1 MASDSLKVEVGSM
14 KRAFT
19 GAHGRPAGLNQSRSQ
34 AAFSPPLRARGL
46 WWKGPSPGCWGDAR
60 LHPGAPATG
69 LAGAGLTTLAALPP
83 LRCWVRAC
91 PAGGLCAAELT
102 GPAWRRDQP
111 RARGRGGSWAT
122 LCMRSN
128 FMSFTKR
135 CRVGGRSLPG
145 TGCQLRIESVCTSQ
159 RSVIALFQENS
170 S

>member
-1 MASDSLKVEVGSM
+1 M

-60 LHPGAPATG
+60 LHPGAPAMG

-102 GPAWRRDQP
+102 GPLGGVISPGPEAVVVPGQP
-111 RARGRGGSWAT
+111 CACAQISCHLQNAVVWEVA
-122 LCMRSN
+122 
-128 FMSFTKR
+128 
-135 CRVGGRSLPG
+135 P
-145 TGCQLRIESVCTSQ
+145 
-159 RSVIALFQENS
+159 FQVQGVS
-170 S
+170 